1 MSNLIRNSKKGQK
14 TIKKEVVK
22 KLPNK
27 AHALPDKDK
36 SVLAET
42 LAKVVTDIGDLPK
55 VDVEV
60 IVYQTAEDLV

>member
-1 MSNLIRNSKKGQK
+1 MKI
-14 TIKKEVVK
+14 EVVK

-42 LAKVVTDIGDLPK
+42 LAKVVTDIGDLPT

>member
-1 MSNLIRNSKKGQK
+1 MKI
-14 TIKKEVVK
+14 EVVK

-42 LAKVVTDIGDLPK
+42 LAKVVTEIGELPK
-55 VDVEV
+55 VDMEV
-60 IVYQTAEDLV
+60 VIYQTAEDLV

>member
-1 MSNLIRNSKKGQK
+1 MQI
-14 TIKKEVVK
+14 EVLK
-22 KLPNK
+22 KLPNT

>member
-1 MSNLIRNSKKGQK
+1 MKI
-14 TIKKEVVK
+14 EVVK
-22 KLPNK
+22 KFPNK
-27 AHALPDKDK
+27 AHALPDEDK

>member
-1 MSNLIRNSKKGQK
+1 MKI
-14 TIKKEVVK
+14 EVVK

-42 LAKVVTDIGDLPK
+42 LAKVITEIGELPK
-55 VDVEV
+55 VDEEV
-60 IVYQTAEDLV
+60 IIYQTAKDLV